1 MQVLEPPKVYPVVVV
16 GSGASGGM
24 AAWNLTRQGVEVVL
38 LDAGDK
44 FDRAKFWTHVTPW
57 EERERHARGERP
69 PSSSTRRSSR
79 TSPPGSAPS
88 IWSGCGATG
97 ARPTSGAG

>member
-24 AAWNLTRQGVEVVL
+24 AAWNLTRQGIEVVL

-44 FDRAKFWTHVTPW
+44 FDRAKFWTHVMPW
-57 EERERHARGERP
+57 EERERHARGEAPPPLLLDTKKPPDRP
-69 PSSSTRRSSR
+69 PPEKSGGGA
-79 TSPPGSAPS
+79 PPAGAPR
-88 IWSGCGATG
+88 A
-97 ARPTSGAG
+97 A